1 MKFSISLF
9 TIFFYLKSI
18 WVTCIFQRYQN
29 DRSSCQ
35 LLSLNVPKRNL
46 FIYLICFRFN
56 QSINLFRMY
65 SYYLTNQ
72 SIKCFIYPLYC
83 NLFLIYS
90 WSSILPFMSYKVK
103 PRGRRMSTANV
114 NAIKGR
120 RHWAQIP
127 RRIVFN
133 ELKPSH
139 TAIKTND
146 SKVNKEN
153 ISGLNSYQ
161 WKSSCKNSSV

>member
-1 MKFSISLF
+1 MSINELIRTKTKKTFSFTWLF
-9 TIFFYLKSI
+9 L
-18 WVTCIFQRYQN
+18 V
-29 DRSSCQ
+29 
-35 LLSLNVPKRNL
+35 
-46 FIYLICFRFN
+46 
-56 QSINLFRMY
+56 QSINQSTCSICTRIILLF
-65 SYYLTNQ
+65 SQ
-72 SIKCFIYPLYC
+72 SNVSFIPC

-103 PRGRRMSTANV
+103 PHGRRLSTANV

-127 RRIVFN
+127 RRTVFN